1 MSNRHKVIMLCVR
14 FVRTALKIKSSVI
27 TVISTVPRIPET
39 VGSSLARVSMI
50 RSKKQSI
57 NTVII
62 TVKPMLVGM
71 EVYLV
76 ICNGIEV

>member
-1 MSNRHKVIMLCVR
+1 MLWVR
-14 FVRTALKIKSSVI
+14 LVRKALKRKSAVI
-27 TVISTVPRIPET
+27 IVISEAPRMFET
-39 VGSSLARVSMI
+39 VGSSLISTSMI

-62 TVKPMLVGM
+62 TVKPMLVGI

-76 ICNGIEV
+76 M

>member
-1 MSNRHKVIMLCVR
+1 MLWVR
-14 FVRTALKIKSSVI
+14 IVRRALKRKSAVI
-27 TVISTVPRIPET
+27 TAISEAPKMLET
-39 VGSSLARVSMI
+39 VWSSLIRASMI

-57 NTVII
+57 KTVIT

-76 ICNGIEV
+76 ICRGMEV